1 MYKDS
6 IKLFKFSIQFHSKF
20 YVPIK
25 LQLCVLHYAEGGTRG
40 ECDELTFLLRKMRA
54 QEGKFLFDSVVV
66 NSVQRFPSKLVLLNF
81 Y

>member
-40 ECDELTFLLRKMRA
+40 ECDELTFLLRKMRT

>member
-20 YVPIK
+20 YVPFK
-25 LQLCVLHYAEGGTRG
+25 RQLCVLHYAEGGTRG
-40 ECDELTFLLRKMRA
+40 ECDELTFLLRKMRV

-66 NSVQRFPSKLVLLNF
+66 NSVQCFPSKLVLLKF

>member
-6 IKLFKFSIQFHSKF
+6 IDLSKLSIQSHSKF
-20 YVPIK
+20 YVTIK

-40 ECDELTFLLRKMRA
+40 ECAGLTFLLSKMRVQA
-54 QEGKFLFDSVVV
+54 HKCLSDSAVV
-66 NSVQRFPSKLVLLNF
+66 NSVQCLPTKSVLLKF

>member
-6 IKLFKFSIQFHSKF
+6 LNLSKFSIQFHSKF

-25 LQLCVLHYAEGGTRG
+25 RQPCVLHYPEGGTRG
-40 ECDELTFLLRKMRA
+40 ECDELTFLLRKMRVQA
-54 QEGKFLFDSVVV
+54 GKFLFDSVVV
-66 NSVQRFPSKLVLLNF
+66 NSVQCFPNKLVLLKF